1 MILFAY
7 SYRVVS
13 KRMTL
18 PRKNKKRLTIAFCLW
33 VVFGVWF
40 SVLLPDP
47 LFNTSY
53 SRVLKSREG
62 KLLAASV
69 STDGQWRFPATLKLP
84 RKFETCIITFED
96 KRFYHHPGIDVL
108 AFARAMRNNV
118 SAGEIVNGG
127 STLTMQVAR
136 MARGNKPRTFWQKS
150 MELLW
155 ALRIEI
161 RYSKKEILQLYA
173 AHAPF
178 GGNVVGLE
186 AACWRYFGRTAEDLS
201 WAEAA
206 TLAVLPNAPSLLH
219 PGKNRDALLA
229 KRNLLLEKLQ
239 INGLLTTEDY
249 QLAIKEPLPEL
260 VQALPRHA
268 RHLLTNNI
276 AAQGDTTSLVYAWQL
291 RLEELVQQHHENLES
306 KKINHVAAII
316 IGVDNGE
323 ILAYAGNVDAYNQVP
338 NTEVDVVKANRST
351 GSILKPFLFAAALQ
365 EGKISTTSLLPD
377 VPTYIYGFAPRNFNR
392 QFDGAV
398 PAGEALIR
406 SLNVPAVY
414 LLQQYRY
421 EKFYTLLKEVGI
433 TSLTQPPDHYG
444 LSMIL
449 GGAEGSILEIG
460 GAYAS
465 MARVLN
471 RYNLRLGR
479 NKYNTADWHSPI
491 IIPQSDTLSL
501 GTAQRGYLQAS
512 AIYHTLQQL
521 TQVYRP
527 GEETGWRNF
536 FNTKKIAWKTGTS
549 FGFRDGWA
557 IGVTSAYVVAVWV
570 GNAEGEGRPGL
581 TGTEAA
587 SPLLFSIF
595 DFLPD
600 APWFKEPTEEQSQYI
615 LCSKSGFLA
624 GVHCPEKD
632 TTRLPSANSV
642 FPLCKNHTA
651 ITLDKHGKYR
661 VNSSCYA
668 TSEMITKSYFVLP
681 PVQAYYYNRKSSLHA
696 TLPAWLPGCAFDQH
710 VQDIDMVYPKNKTK
724 VFLPRDLTGKLSELI
739 MEAAHLKED
748 AIVYWHIDGDYLGK
762 TQTTH
767 KMPIQPVPGKH
778 KLSLID
784 ELGQNLE
791 VEFEISRGYN

>member
-1 MILFAY
+1 
-7 SYRVVS
+7 
-13 KRMTL
+13 MTL
-18 PRKNKKRLTIAFCLW
+18 SLKNRKRFIIVFFLLVI
-33 VVFGVWF
+33 FGVWF

-47 LFNTSY
+47 LFSTSY

-62 KLLAASV
+62 KLLAATV
-69 STDGQWRFPATLKLP
+69 SADGQWRFPATLQIP
-84 RKFETCIITFED
+84 AKFETCIITFED
-96 KRFYHHPGIDVL
+96 KRFNHHPGIDFL
-108 AFARAMRNNV
+108 ALGRAMCNNL
-118 SAGEIVNGG
+118 SAGKIVNGG

-161 RYSKKEILQLYA
+161 RYSKNEILQFYA

-186 AACWRYFGRTAEDLS
+186 AACWRYFGRTADDLS
-201 WAEAA
+201 WAESAM
-206 TLAVLPNAPSLLH
+206 LAVLPNAPSLLH
-219 PGKNRDALLA
+219 LGKNREALLA
-229 KRNLLLEKLQ
+229 KRNLLLKKLL
-239 INGLLTTEDY
+239 INGLLTTEHY
-249 QLAIKEPLPEL
+249 QLALQEPLPDL
-260 VQALPRHA
+260 VQTLPRHA
-268 RHLLTNNI
+268 RHLLANSI
-276 AAQGDTTSLVYAWQL
+276 AESGDTSTLVYDWQL
-291 RLEELVQQHHENLES
+291 RLEELVQQHHENLKS
-306 KKINHVAAII
+306 KKINHVAALI
-316 IGVDNGE
+316 IGVDKGE
-323 ILAYAGNVDAYNQVP
+323 ILAYAGNVDAYNQIP

-377 VPTYIYGFAPRNFNR
+377 VPTYINGFAPRNFNR

-421 EKFYTLLKEVGI
+421 EKFHTLLKEVGI
-433 TSLTQPPDHYG
+433 TSLTQTPDHYG

-449 GGAEGSILEIG
+449 GGAEGSVLEIG

-471 RYNLRLGR
+471 RYNMRLGK
-479 NKYNTADWHSPI
+479 NKYNTADWHAPA
-491 IIPQSDTLSL
+491 IIPQTDTLSP
-501 GTAQRGYLQAS
+501 GTTQRGYIQAS

-600 APWFKEPTEEQSQYI
+600 APWFKEPTDEQSLFI

-624 GVHCPEKD
+624 GVHCSEKD
-632 TTRLPSANSV
+632 TTLLPSANTV
-642 FPLCKNHTA
+642 LPLCKNHIS
-651 ITLDKHGKYR
+651 ITVDNRGKYR
-661 VNSSCYA
+661 VNSSCYP
-668 TSEMITKSYFVLP
+668 TSEMLTKSYFVLP
-681 PVQAYYYNRKSSLHA
+681 PVQAYYFNRKSSFNA
-696 TLPAWLPGCAFDQH
+696 TLPAWLTGCAFDQH
-710 VQDIDMVYPKNKTK
+710 LQDIDMVYPKSKTK
-724 VFLPRDLTGKLSELI
+724 VFLPRDLSGKLSELI
-739 MEAAHLKED
+739 MEAAHLKQD
-748 AIVYWHIDGDYLGK
+748 AILYWHMDGEYLGK

-778 KLSLID
+778 KLSLVD

-791 VEFEISRGYN
+791 VEFEISKGYN

>member
-1 MILFAY
+1 MALKRI
-7 SYRVVS
+7 SVS
-13 KRMTL
+13 V
-18 PRKNKKRLTIAFCLW
+18 KKRKRYIF
-33 VVFGVWF
+33 VFFLLVIFSVWF
-40 SVLLPDP
+40 IVFLPDP
-47 LFNTSY
+47 LFTTTY

-69 STDGQWRFPATLKLP
+69 SADGQWRFPATLQIP
-84 RKFETCIITFED
+84 EKFETCILTFED
-96 KRFYHHPGIDVL
+96 KRFYHHPGIDLL
-108 AFARAMRNNV
+108 AFGRAMRNNL
-118 SAGEIVNGG
+118 SAGKIVNGG

-155 ALRIEI
+155 ALRIDL
-161 RYSKKEILQLYA
+161 RYSKDEILQLYA

-219 PGKNRDALLA
+219 LGKNREALVA
-229 KRNLLLEKLQ
+229 KRNNLLQKLHRK
-239 INGLLTTEDY
+239 GLLNADNL
-249 QLAIKEPLPEL
+249 QLALQEPLPDV

-268 RHLLTNNI
+268 RHLLVNSI
-276 AAQGDTTSLVYAWQL
+276 AERGDTSTLVFAWQL
-291 RLEELVQQHHENLES
+291 RLEELVQQHHENLKS
-306 KKINHVAAII
+306 KKINHVAAVIL
-316 IGVDNGE
+316 GVDKGE

-338 NTEVDVVKANRST
+338 NTEVDVAKANRST

-377 VPTYIYGFAPRNFNR
+377 VPTYINGFAPRNFNR
-392 QFDGAV
+392 EFDGAV

-421 EKFYTLLKEVGI
+421 EKFYSLLKEIGI
-433 TSLTQPPDHYG
+433 NSLTQSPDHYG

-449 GGAEGSILEIG
+449 GGAEANALEIG

-465 MARVLN
+465 MARVLL
-471 RYNLRLGR
+471 RYNQRKGQL
-479 NKYNTADWHSPI
+479 KYSPHDWQTPTLV
-491 IIPQSDTLSL
+491 PQKDTLPV
-501 GTAQRGYLQAS
+501 GQNPRGYLQAS

-536 FNTKKIAWKTGTS
+536 FNTKKIACKTGTS

-600 APWFKEPTEEQSQYI
+600 SHWFKQPKEEETNI
-615 LCSKSGFLA
+615 VLCSISGYRA
-624 GVHCPEKD
+624 SVYCDVKD
-632 TTRLPSANSV
+632 TVWHPRQTTLLPV
-642 FPLCKNHTA
+642 CKNHTPVS
-651 ITLDKHGKYR
+651 LDANGIHR
-661 VNSSCYA
+661 VNSTCYPVA
-668 TSEMITKSYFVLP
+668 NMVTKNFFVLP
-681 PVQAYYYNRKSSLHA
+681 PVQAYYYKKKTNHVTSLPDWA
-696 TLPAWLPGCAFDQH
+696 PGCLSDQQLQ
-710 VQDIDMVYPKNKTK
+710 VIDMVYPKHKTK
-724 VFLPRDLTGKLSELI
+724 VFLPRDLSGKLSELI
-739 MEAAHLKED
+739 MEAVHQKPGAKL
-748 AIVYWHIDGDYLGK
+748 YWHLDGVYMGITK
-762 TQTTH
+762 ASH
-767 KMPIQPVPGKH
+767 KMPIQPYPGKH
-778 KLSLID
+778 RLVLVDESGQDIEID
-784 ELGQNLE
+784 
-791 VEFEISRGYN
+791 FEISSTYK

>member
-1 MILFAY
+1 
-7 SYRVVS
+7 
-13 KRMTL
+13 MTL
-18 PRKNKKRLTIAFCLW
+18 PRKNRKRLIIVFVLL
-33 VVFGVWF
+33 VIFGVWF

-47 LFNTSY
+47 VFTTSY

-62 KLLAASV
+62 KLLAAAV
-69 STDGQWRFPATLKLP
+69 SADGQWRFPATLQIP

-96 KRFYHHPGIDVL
+96 KRFYHHPGIDLL

-118 SAGEIVNGG
+118 SAGKIVNGG

-161 RYSKKEILQLYA
+161 RYSKDEILQLYA

-206 TLAVLPNAPSLLH
+206 MLAVLPNSPSLLH
-219 PGKNRDALLA
+219 LGKNREALLA

-239 INGLLTTEDY
+239 VNGLLTSEDY
-249 QLAIKEPLPEL
+249 QLAIQEPLPEI
-260 VQALPRHA
+260 VQALPRYA

-291 RLEELVQQHHENLES
+291 RLEELVQQHHENLKS
-306 KKINHVAAII
+306 KKINHVAALI
-316 IGVDNGE
+316 IGVDKGE

-338 NTEVDVVKANRST
+338 NTEVDVAKANRST

-377 VPTYIYGFAPRNFNR
+377 VPTYINGFAPRNFNR

-421 EKFYTLLKEVGI
+421 EKFHTLLKEIGI
-433 TSLTQPPDHYG
+433 TSLTQTPDHYG

-449 GGAEGSILEIG
+449 GGAEGSVLEIG

-479 NKYNTADWHSPI
+479 NKYNAADWHVPT
-491 IIPQSDTLSL
+491 IIPQADTLSP
-501 GTAQRGYLQAS
+501 GIAQRGYIQAS

-600 APWFKEPTEEQSQYI
+600 APWFKEPTDEQSLSI

-624 GVHCPEKD
+624 GVHCTEKD
-632 TTRLPSANSV
+632 TTLLPATNAV
-642 FPLCKNHTA
+642 LPLCKNH
-651 ITLDKHGKYR
+651 ISINLDEQGKYR
-661 VNSSCYA
+661 VNSSCYP
-668 TSEMITKSYFVLP
+668 TSEMLTKSYFVLP
-681 PVQAYYYNRKSSLHA
+681 PVQAYYYNRKSSFNA
-696 TLPAWLPGCAFDQH
+696 TLPAWFPGCVFDQH
-710 VQDIDMVYPKNKTK
+710 LQDIDMVYPKNKTK
-724 VFLPRDLTGKLSELI
+724 VFLPRDLSGKLSELI
-739 MEAAHLKED
+739 MEAAHLKPD
-748 AIVYWHIDGDYLGK
+748 AILYWHMDGEYLGK
-762 TQTTH
+762 TQSTH
-767 KMPIQPVPGKH
+767 KMPIQPVQGKH
-778 KLSLID
+778 KLSLVD